1 MYHLNIRSLPEHFIE
16 FTAYIEHLNI
26 DFKII
31 ALSETWL
38 KPHHIDYIIPIYN
51 IENELRIKRR
61 GGGVSLYIHNSLQY
75 KVRNDL
81 KIDND
86 QETINSVFVEIDKNT
101 TNTKRNLIVG
111 CIYRPP
117 WVKIADFITAAP
129 NDTAY
134 KRWSCHSGFKL
145 LCKLCRTSP
154 PPAMGTRFTVFW
166 ACRPCGPAGWLALL
180 LTKAGDVETNPGP
193 TTLNKRVWICDICH
207 KQIHVRKQIS
217 IRCHRIEHWV
227 HLRCA
232 GIRQAQYTDT
242 WTCHLHRE
250 SRLTPHTDIT
260 PPHRSRPLSKPPTH
274 SPPTPPTPPQ
284 PKHRHMANT
293 PPIPRGLVK
302 PKPNSLI
309 HSPPSPPTPPQAKHI
324 HMSHTP
330 PTPLTSTSPVLD
342 KTPEPRV
349 PLIHALTAT
358 TPSPRPHTSTTVTLP
373 PSHSHTTHTCNTNN
387 STCITVAATTAR
399 TT

>member
-1 MYHLNIRSLPEHFIE
+1 M
-16 FTAYIEHLNI
+16 
-26 DFKII
+26 
-31 ALSETWL
+31 
-38 KPHHIDYIIPIYN
+38 
-51 IENELRIKRR
+51 
-61 GGGVSLYIHNSLQY
+61 
-75 KVRNDL
+75 
-81 KIDND
+81 
-86 QETINSVFVEIDKNT
+86 
-101 TNTKRNLIVG
+101 
-111 CIYRPP
+111 
-117 WVKIADFITAAP
+117 AP

-134 KRWSCHSGFKL
+134 KRWSCHSGFKM

-154 PPAMGTRFTVFW
+154 PPAMGARFTVFW
-166 ACRPCGPAGWLALL
+166 ACRPCGPDGCLALL

-193 TTLNKRVWICDICH
+193 TTLNKKVWICDTCH

-217 IRCHRIEHWV
+217 IRCNRIEHWV

-242 WTCHLHRE
+242 WTCHLHRQ

-260 PPHRSRPLSKPPTH
+260 PPHHSRPLSKPPTH

-284 PKHRHMANT
+284 PKHRHMSNT
-293 PPIPRGLVK
+293 PPVSRGLVK

-309 HSPPSPPTPPQAKHI
+309 HSPPSPPTPPRAKHI

-342 KTPEPRV
+342 KTPKPRV

-358 TPSPRPHTSTTVTLP
+358 TPHPDPTPALPSPSHPHTLTPHTHATQTTVHASQSLQQPHAQHRVLRQPHKQTKDYHMTANTTQLLTP
-373 PSHSHTTHTCNTNN
+373 HKHTGPAVKLREISSYCK
-387 STCITVAATTAR
+387 ST
-399 TT
+399 